1 MREPDSLLISPL
13 CGLAGTMSFL
23 PGLQNICF
31 PAFPPLLAF
40 QLSRALRGP
49 LWRWVGTS
57 LAAVRLP
64 GWFYRPHPS
73 LGTASARAGPPRASL
88 PHPNPALCS
97 CHIGRV
103 QPLHSLRGSGFHRLF
118 CEACTLVLQMSFR
131 PSTLSSQVQPRPPP
145 PFQEAVPNGAII
157 LGTLVPLREAERR
170 GGKRRERKPERGR
183 GRDGKAEKGKGSERP
198 GEDSASA

>member
-1 MREPDSLLISPL
+1 MWTSWDHVIPTRPSKHLFP
-13 CGLAGTMSFL
+13 
-23 PGLQNICF
+23 CF
-31 PAFPPLLAF
+31 PTIPGSSVKQGPL
-40 QLSRALRGP
+40 QGP

-57 LAAVRLP
+57 LAAIRLP
-64 GWFYRPHPS
+64 GWLHRPHSS

-88 PHPNPALCS
+88 PHPSPALCS
-97 CHIGRV
+97 CRIGRV
-103 QPLHSLRGSGFHRLF
+103 QPLHSLSGFHRLF

-170 GGKRRERKPERGR
+170 GGKRRERRPERGR
-183 GRDGKAEKGKGSERP
+183 GRDRKAEKGKGSERP
-198 GEDSASA
+198 AEDSASA